1 MADNN
6 HTSDQNTVSRI
17 NSQVDGLTNEVMRF
31 WDNQTQSHFFTT
43 KTLEIREKLNNPS
56 RYVNEGN
63 EFDVPDIGTPG
74 ALPVY
79 RYQNQNSQT
88 YFYTFQPP
96 SVITNEYP
104 VFNDD
109 GIAFYAFPSNQ
120 TIPEDAVPIFRF
132 YNEGASNTSGTPIH
146 FFTGSE
152 SNKQDVIDNYRT
164 FKYEGSGWFAY
175 PYDYNDYEGAPP
187 IDPNPPLISGYTFTG
202 TAGNDL
208 LIGAGNG
215 EKTFIGVASQIWQ
228 EPQMPAPDPNDP
240 LKNSMNMANMLNNT
254 AVDRRGRIYNSDGSN
269 EFDTLV
275 GATGQDNFVLGAD
288 LINNKG
294 FLAVREVFY
303 SGPGFATIQNFNSN
317 DGDRLEVVGNLGDYS
332 LSSVGDDL
340 VLSHQSD
347 QIAVITRG
355 ADLQLTGQS
364 ENGVV
369 YFA

>member
-1 MADNN
+1 MVDNN

-43 KTLEIREKLNNPS
+43 KTLEIQEKLSNPS

-96 SVITNEYP
+96 TVITNEYP
-104 VFNDD
+104 VFVND

-132 YNEGASNTSGTPIH
+132 YNEGSSNTSGTPIH

-152 SNKQDVIDNYRT
+152 SNKQDVIDNYPSFT
-164 FKYEGSGWFAY
+164 YEGSGWFAY
-175 PYDYNDYEGAPP
+175 PYDYNDYEGKP

-215 EKTFIGVASQIWQ
+215 EKSFIGVASTLV
-228 EPQMPAPDPNDP
+228 NDP
-240 LKNSMNMANMLNNT
+240 QLP
-254 AVDRRGRIYNSDGSN
+254 VDRRDRLYASDGSN

-275 GATGQDNFVLGAD
+275 GTTGRDTFVLGAD
-288 LINNKG
+288 LISPAG
-294 FLAVREVFY
+294 ILAERKIFY
-303 SGPGFATIQNFNSN
+303 QGAGFATIQNFNSN
-317 DGDRLEVVGNLGDYS
+317 DGDRLEVVGSSSDYNLLPVGNDLSLRRGD
-332 LSSVGDDL
+332 
-340 VLSHQSD
+340 D

-355 ADLQLTGQS
+355 ANLQLTAQA